1 MLFSLYKYR
10 SKLKIFIKV
19 NFYKKKSYFISIKN
33 GYMYIHVNYNKKLHY
48 QKNLYSCI
56 LLAKDK
62 VSYQKKKRKKNR
74 IQKYKKMELIIIQ
87 NYYGITKYKLSIYCF
102 FFF

>member
-1 MLFSLYKYR
+1 MLKLFSLYKNR

-33 GYMYIHVNYNKKLHY
+33 GYMYIHVNYNKKFHY
-48 QKNLYSCI
+48 QKNLYNCI

-62 VSYQKKKRKKNR
+62 NFLQKKRRKIEYKNIKRW
-74 IQKYKKMELIIIQ
+74 
-87 NYYGITKYKLSIYCF
+87 S
-102 FFF
+102 

>member
-1 MLFSLYKYR
+1 
-10 SKLKIFIKV
+10 
-19 NFYKKKSYFISIKN
+19 
-33 GYMYIHVNYNKKLHY
+33 MYIHVNYNKKLHY